1 MATSV
6 WLSAVTLSRPSNPH
20 FTVERTA
27 LSLIGKADKSASKDA
42 ARAALRAAGGREDGG
57 GHGAGDASAAAV
69 PGGAGRVYRAGHRER
84 GQVPGLR
91 RYIARKI
98 LDDRGER
105 WQRLPCWVDVDC
117 VAASDVSIA
126 DSRAE
131 KTTRSALKAAV
142 EQTLNSK
149 TIVLLDALN
158 YTKGERYE
166 LFCKAKAES
175 TTYCV
180 IYLAARFEV
189 PSAKNRWDRPLFRLT
204 PSDFAADGS
213 GAPLDAIVDAIRFG
227 KSMKAGLATQAAP
240 VAESSFLQALDEVTG
255 SIVETLL
262 AHQRDVG
269 VADGL
274 RLAPHTAKGELQLT
288 RVLTMAEARRH
299 RRQFVKI
306 SRLRPCAVA
315 AIGDLFVDYLN
326 QQT

>member
-1 MATSV
+1 MPLVLLCGLPA
-6 WLSAVTLSRPSNPH
+6 AGK
-20 FTVERTA
+20 TVVATA
-27 LSLIGKADKSASKDA
+27 LATRLQQQFP
-42 ARAALRAAGGREDGG
+42 EEQ
-57 GHGAGDASAAAV
+57 V
-69 PGGAGRVYRAGHRER
+69 VYITPAT
-84 GQVPGLR
+84 VN
-91 RYIARKI
+91 
-98 LDDRGER
+98 
-105 WQRLPCWVDVDC
+105 VDTRQGY
-117 VAASDVSIA
+117 A

-131 KTTRSALKAAV
+131 KMTRSALKAAV

-175 TTYCV
+175 TTHCV
-180 IYLAARFEV
+180 IYVDTPLELALQRNAAREELFNPQLLEELAARFEV

-204 PSDFAADGS
+204 PNDFAADGS

-240 VAESSFLQALDEVTG
+240 VAESSFLQALDEVTS

-274 RLAPHTAKGELQLT
+274 RLAPHAAKSELQLT

-326 QQT
+326 QQA